1 MNTEILT
8 QKEKELIAV
17 GTAVSAGCQRC
28 SDYHFK
34 KVLEV
39 GASLD
44 EVKMA
49 VIVATDCI
57 NHADEM
63 MQRKAYALMDI
74 SRPKADITDKAISR
88 ISALV
93 KLGAA
98 VASNCTPTIIQA
110 IEAASTID
118 ISHDE
123 MMITVKLGKMVLRKA
138 GEFADEAIEETMG
151 SR

>member
-1 MNTEILT
+1 MKTLNTEILT

-49 VIVATDCI
+49 VIDATDCI

-63 MQRKAYALMDI
+63 MQRKAYELMEV
-74 SRPKADITDKAISR
+74 SREDVPLSVDATTS
-88 ISALV
+88 LV
-93 KLGAA
+93 A
-98 VASNCTPTIIQA
+98 T
-110 IEAASTID
+110 
-118 ISHDE
+118 
-123 MMITVKLGKMVLRKA
+123 
-138 GEFADEAIEETMG
+138 G
-151 SR
+151 SRTTNTRQGAFLKT